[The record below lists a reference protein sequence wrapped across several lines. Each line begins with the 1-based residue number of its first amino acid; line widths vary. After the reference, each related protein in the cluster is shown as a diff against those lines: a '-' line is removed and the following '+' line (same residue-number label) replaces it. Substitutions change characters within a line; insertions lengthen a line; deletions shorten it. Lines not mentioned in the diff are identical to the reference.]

1 VHNRDIEQAI
11 TQAHNQEKT
20 TMFTV
25 YGFTISTKAQCQS
38 VMMVALLK
46 GNDEVV
52 QQCRAI
58 MPKLPD

>member
-1 VHNRDIEQAI
+1 
-11 TQAHNQEKT
+11 
-20 TMFTV
+20 MFTV